1 LNSQLII
8 KVITMINQSLDIC
21 LQLHRV
27 QSVLARRFSFH
38 GLGFSD
44 FVVLYQL
51 HAAPSGRLR
60 RVDLADQ
67 LGITASAVTRI
78 LLPLEKIG
86 LIAREPDTRDARVA
100 YASITPAGQQLLQD
114 AMVTAERI
122 SEEII
127 PVDQAGSILQA
138 LAVFKRL

>member
-1 LNSQLII
+1 
-8 KVITMINQSLDIC
+8 MISQSLDIC
-21 LQLHRV
+21 LQLHRA

-51 HAAPSGRLR
+51 NTAPEGKLR

-67 LGITASAVTRI
+67 MGITASAVTRI

-86 LIAREPDTRDARVA
+86 LISREADARDARVA
-100 YASITPAGQQLLQD
+100 YAAITPAGQLLLQD
-114 AMVTAERI
+114 ALATAERI
-122 SEEII
+122 SDEII
-127 PVDQAGSILQA
+127 PAEQAEPLIQT
-138 LAVFKRL
+138 LAFFKRL